1 MTEKI
6 PAWIN
11 GKLQPV
17 DKLEVH
23 KKGFQHKA
31 ISVLVLN
38 KNQEILL
45 QKRSMNKYHT
55 PGLWTNTCCSHPKW
69 NENSKVCANRRLF
82 EELGISKLNL
92 EFKEVIKY
100 RANVGNNLIEN
111 EVVDIYTT
119 NISDKK
125 NLKININPL
134 EVMEIKWLNIKETLE
149 EINTFPQLFTPWF
162 VIYLT
167 QYADRILFK

>member
-100 RANVGNNLIEN
+100 RANVGNNLVEN
-111 EVVDIYTT
+111 EVVDIFTT
-119 NISDKK
+119 IISDKK

-134 EVMEIKWLNIKETLE
+134 EVMEIKWLNIKKTLE